1 MERTK
6 LGRELYEL
14 GLRLGGLGTVLIG
27 SGGGSL
33 AKALARCAGCPLA
46 ICSSE
51 NSINAP

>member
-1 MERTK
+1 MERTQ

-33 AKALARCAGCPLA
+33 AKALARCTGLSL
-46 ICSSE
+46 IH
-51 NSINAP
+51 I